1 MDANKHTMHIL
12 SENAQIPVEAGQ
24 IVLEALIGAGIFL
37 RTDCG
42 GKGSCGKCRVNV
54 IAGTPERVSAPD
66 ESEIKILGRSAL
78 SYGVRLACRLKI
90 SGDITVGIPE
100 TSRLSAEVAQKG
112 LPTLIDK
119 LAALKPAHSARPDS
133 YGLAVDLGTTT
144 IAVYLCNLGTATVA
158 ASTSA
163 RNPQTLFGDDVMS
176 RIGAIRTDPALL
188 ARQQKMAVRAIEW
201 GVTSLCRSTRIDS
214 NKIKTMVVVGNSTM
228 IHIFVGEN
236 PSSIGVFPY
245 TPQFVAPKTLRAA
258 SIGFRFNPDSQIRT
272 LPLITGFIGADIVS
286 AALASELSR
295 TEPGTM
301 LVDVGTNGEIMVL
314 GKDGLSATSC
324 ATGPAFEGAAI
335 SHGMHA
341 VSGAID
347 AVRIDKNSGG
357 AFCSLIQQDPAQPK
371 MPAGLCGTGVISAV
385 AELYR
390 AGLILK
396 DGAFDRRA
404 GSPYMRLDED
414 QSPEFIVVPAEKS
427 QDGRPVTFTQK
438 DVRAIQLAK
447 GALRTGIDLLC
458 QEAGMQRPAKLLV
471 AGAFGS
477 FINKKDALNIGMFP
491 PIPEEDIE
499 VVGNAAGAG
508 AILALFDKNMLTRAN
523 ELTRATRVLDLSTHP
538 DFQETFI
545 NALAF
550 PDPADN

>member
-1 MDANKHTMHIL
+1 MHSDKHTIHL
-12 SENAQIPVEAGQ
+12 VSENLEIRADAADQT
-24 IVLEALIGAGIFL
+24 VLEALIGAGIFL

-42 GKGSCGKCRVNV
+42 GKGSCGKCRVKMV
-54 IAGTPERVSAPD
+54 AGTSEGVAAPD
-66 ESEIKILGRSAL
+66 ESEIKILGQSDL
-78 SYGVRLACRLKI
+78 SEGVRLACRLKI
-90 SGDITVGIPE
+90 SGDIALEIPE

-112 LPTLIDK
+112 LPTLFDK
-119 LAALKPAHSARPDS
+119 LADLKSPHTGLPDA

-144 IAVYLCNLGTATVA
+144 VAVYLCNLSTGTVT

-176 RIGAIRTDPALL
+176 RISAIRLDPALL
-188 ARQQKMAVRAIEW
+188 ARQQKMAVKAIEW
-201 GVTSLCRSTRIDS
+201 GITSLCRSTRIDPE
-214 NKIKTMVVVGNSTM
+214 KINTMVVVGNSTM

-245 TPQFVAPKTLRAA
+245 TPQFVEEKTLRAG
-258 SIGFRFNPDSQIRT
+258 SIGFRFNPNSQIRT

-286 AALASELSR
+286 AALVSELSH

-301 LVDVGTNGEIMVL
+301 LVDVGTNGEIMYL
-314 GKDGLSATSC
+314 GKNGLSATSC

-347 AVRIDKNSGG
+347 AVNIDKNNGE
-357 AFCSLIQQDPAQPK
+357 AVCSIIQQNPAKPK
-371 MPAGLCGTGVISAV
+371 KPAGLCGTGVISTV
-385 AELYR
+385 AELYKV
-390 AGLILK
+390 GLILK
-396 DGAFDRRA
+396 DGAFNNEADC
-404 GSPYMRLDED
+404 PYMRLNQD
-414 QSPEFIVVPAEKS
+414 QLSEFIVVPAENT
-427 QDGRPVTFTQK
+427 QDGRPVTFTQN

-458 QEAGMQRPAKLLV
+458 KEAGMELPTKLLV

-477 FINKKDALNIGMFP
+477 FINKKDALRIGMFP
-491 PIPEEDIE
+491 RIPEENID

-508 AILALFDKNMLTRAN
+508 AILALFDENILTRAKA
-523 ELTRATRVLDLSTHP
+523 LTRATRVLDLSTHP
-538 DFQETFI
+538 DFQEIFI

-550 PDPADN
+550 PDQ

>member
-1 MDANKHTMHIL
+1 MYTIHIEPEDRKITA
-12 SENAQIPVEAGQ
+12 ENGQ
-24 IVLEALIGAGIFL
+24 TLLEVLIGAGIFL

-42 GKGSCGKCRVNV
+42 GKGSCGKCRVKIV
-54 IAGTPERVSAPD
+54 AGATEGAAPVD
-66 ESEIKILGRSAL
+66 ESELKILGQSEF
-78 SYGVRLACRLKI
+78 SKGVRLACRLAI
-90 SGDITVGIPE
+90 SGNIKLKIPE

-112 LPTLIDK
+112 LPKLFDK
-119 LAALKPAHSARPDS
+119 LADIKPPRAGSADS

-144 IAVYLCNLGTATVA
+144 IAVYLCNLSTGTVM

-176 RIGAIRTDPALL
+176 RISAIRLEPVLL
-188 ARQQKMAVRAIEW
+188 ARQQNMAVKAIEW
-201 GVTSLCRSTRIDS
+201 GVNSLCRSTRIDPQ
-214 NKIKTMVVVGNSTM
+214 KINTMVAVGNSTM

-236 PSSIGVFPY
+236 PSSIGIFPY
-245 TPQFVAPKTLRAA
+245 TPQFVTEKTLRAG
-258 SIGFRFNPDSQIRT
+258 SIGFGFNLNAQIRT

-286 AALASELSR
+286 AALAAELLQC
-295 TEPGTM
+295 EAGTM
-301 LVDVGTNGEIMVL
+301 LVDVGTNGEIMYL

-347 AVRIDKNSGG
+347 AVSITEKSGS
-357 AFCSLIQQDPAQPK
+357 AVCSVIQQNPAQPK
-371 MPAGLCGTGVISAV
+371 KPAGLCGTGVISTV
-385 AELYR
+385 AELYK

-396 DGAFDRRA
+396 GGAFDDKA
-404 GSPYMRLDED
+404 GSPYLRVNEEQLA
-414 QSPEFIVVPAEKS
+414 EFIVVPPENT
-427 QDGRPVTFTQK
+427 QDGRPVAFTQN

-458 QEAGMQRPAKLLV
+458 KKTGMEQPTRLLL

-477 FINKKDALNIGMFP
+477 YINKNDALTIGMFP
-491 PIPEEDIE
+491 HISEDQID

-508 AILALFDKNMLTRAN
+508 AILALFEDDAFARAK
-523 ELTRATRVLDLSTHP
+523 ELTRATVVLDLSTHP

-545 NALAF
+545 NSLEF
-550 PDPADN
+550 PDK

>member
-1 MDANKHTMHIL
+1 MTMHLDRHTIHL
-12 SENAQIPVEAGQ
+12 VSENLKIRAEGDQT
-24 IVLEALIGAGIFL
+24 VLEALIGGGIFL

-42 GKGSCGKCRVNV
+42 GKGSCGKCRVKIV
-54 IAGTPERVSAPD
+54 GGTTESVAVPD
-66 ESEIKILGRSAL
+66 ESEIKIIGKSDI
-78 SYGVRLACRLKI
+78 SDGVRLACRLKI
-90 SGDITVGIPE
+90 SGDITLEIPE

-112 LPTLIDK
+112 LPTLFDK
-119 LAALKPAHSARPDS
+119 LTGLKPPPTALPDA

-144 IAVYLCNLGTATVA
+144 VAVYLCNLSNGTVT

-176 RIGAIRTDPALL
+176 RISAIRLDPILL
-188 ARQQKMAVRAIEW
+188 ARQQKMAVKAIEW
-201 GVTSLCRSTRIDS
+201 GITSLCRSTRIDPE
-214 NKIKTMVVVGNSTM
+214 KINTMVVVGNSTM

-245 TPQFVAPKTLRAA
+245 TPQFVEEKTLRAG
-258 SIGFRFNPDSQIRT
+258 SIGFRFNPNSQIRT

-286 AALASELSR
+286 AALASELSH

-301 LVDVGTNGEIMVL
+301 LVDVGTNGEIMYL

-347 AVRIDKNSGG
+347 AVNLDKKSGQ
-357 AFCSLIQQDPAQPK
+357 AVCSIIQQNPAKPK
-371 MPAGLCGTGVISAV
+371 LAAGLCGTGVISTV

-396 DGAFDRRA
+396 DGAFDSKA
-404 GSPYMRLDED
+404 NSPYMRMNEGQL
-414 QSPEFIVVPAEKS
+414 SEFIVVPAENT
-427 QDGRPVTFTQK
+427 QDGRPVTFTQN

-458 QEAGMQRPAKLLV
+458 KETGMELPTKLLV

-477 FINKKDALNIGMFP
+477 FINKKDALRIGMFP
-491 PIPEEDIE
+491 RISADNIE

-508 AILALFDKNMLTRAN
+508 AILALFDKNILTRAN
-523 ELTRATRVLDLSTHP
+523 ELTQATRVLDLSTHP
-538 DFQETFI
+538 DFQEVFI
-545 NALAF
+545 NSLAF
-550 PDPADN
+550 PD

>member
-1 MDANKHTMHIL
+1 MYKIHLKAEGREI
-12 SENAQIPVEAGQ
+12 SAQADQ
-24 IVLEALIGAGIFL
+24 TVLEALIGAGIFL

-42 GKGSCGKCRVNV
+42 GKGSCGKCRVK
-54 IAGTPERVSAPD
+54 ILPPLADGAAAPD
-66 ESEIKILGRSAL
+66 ETETKILGPANL
-78 SYGVRLACRLKI
+78 AAGLRLACRLKTV
-90 SGDITVGIPE
+90 GDIYLEIPE

-119 LAALKPAHSARPDS
+119 FAQMAAPRSGRSDS

-144 IAVYLCNLGTATVA
+144 IAVYLCSLGTATLT

-176 RIGAIRTDPALL
+176 RISAIRLDPDLL
-188 ARQQKMAVRAIEW
+188 IRQQKMAVRAIEW
-201 GVTSLCRSTRIDS
+201 GINSLCRSTGIDPAA
-214 NKIKTMVVVGNSTM
+214 IGTMVVVGNSTM
-228 IHIFVGEN
+228 IHIFTGTN

-245 TPQFVAPKTLRAA
+245 TPQFVEAKTLRAA
-258 SIGFRFNPDSQIRT
+258 DVGFRFNPAAQIRT
-272 LPLITGFIGADIVS
+272 LPLMTGFIGADIVS

-295 TEPGTM
+295 SAPGTM
-301 LVDVGTNGEIMVL
+301 LVDVGTNGEIMYL

-347 AVRIDKNSGG
+347 AVRIDKNNGR
-357 AFCSLIQQDPAQPK
+357 AVCSVIQRNPSEPK
-371 MPAGLCGTGVISAV
+371 KVAGICGSGVISTV

-390 AGLILK
+390 AGIILK
-396 DGAFDRRA
+396 DGAFDRNA
-404 GSPYMRLDED
+404 AIPYLQFDDNDLPEYILVPGDET
-414 QSPEFIVVPAEKS
+414 

-458 QEAGMQRPAKLLV
+458 REAGTVNPAKIWV

-477 FINKKDALNIGMFP
+477 YINKTDALKIGMFP
-491 PIPEEDIE
+491 WMPEVDIE

-508 AILALFDKNMLTRAN
+508 AILALFDPDVSTAAN
-523 ELTRATRVLDLSTHP
+523 ELTRATRVLDLSAHP

-550 PDPADN
+550 P

>member
-1 MDANKHTMHIL
+1 MDADKHTIHIL
-12 SENAQIPVEAGQ
+12 SENLEIRTDADQT
-24 IVLEALIGAGIFL
+24 VLEALIGAGIFL

-42 GKGSCGKCRVNV
+42 GKGSCGKCRVKIV
-54 IAGTPERVSAPD
+54 AGTSESIAAPD
-66 ESEIKILGRSAL
+66 ESEIKSLGPSDI
-78 SYGVRLACRLKI
+78 SDGVRLACRLNI
-90 SGDITVGIPE
+90 SGDMTLEIPA

-112 LPTLIDK
+112 LPTLFDK
-119 LAALKPAHSARPDS
+119 LAGLKPADTGQPDS

-144 IAVYLCNLGTATVA
+144 IAVYLCNLGTAAVM

-176 RIGAIRTDPALL
+176 RISAIRLDPALL
-188 ARQQKMAVRAIEW
+188 ARQQKMAVKAIEW
-201 GVTSLCRSTRIDS
+201 GITSLCRSTRIDPK
-214 NKIKTMVVVGNSTM
+214 KIGTMVVVGNSTM
-228 IHIFVGEN
+228 IHILAGED

-245 TPQFVAPKTLRAA
+245 TPQFVAEKTIGAG

-272 LPLITGFIGADIVS
+272 LPLITGFIGADIVG

-301 LVDVGTNGEIMVL
+301 LVDVGTNGEIMYL
-314 GKDGLSATSC
+314 AKDGLSATSC

-347 AVRIDKNSGG
+347 AVKIDPNSNKSI
-357 AFCSLIQQDPAQPK
+357 CSIIQQNSAKPK
-371 MPAGLCGTGVISAV
+371 KPAGLCGTGVISTV
-385 AELYR
+385 AELYK

-396 DGAFDRRA
+396 DGAFDRDA
-404 GSPYMRLDED
+404 DSPYLKLDKE
-414 QSPEFIVVPAEKS
+414 QISEFILVPAENT
-427 QDGRPVTFTQK
+427 QDGRPVTFTQN

-458 QEAGMQRPAKLLV
+458 REAGTQTPARLLV

-477 FINKKDALNIGMFP
+477 FINKKDALEIGMFP
-491 PIPEEDIE
+491 QIPEEDIE

-508 AILALFDKNMLTRAN
+508 AILALFDDDILTQAN
-523 ELTRATRVLDLSTHP
+523 ELTRATRVLDLATHP
-538 DFQETFI
+538 DFQKTFI
-545 NALAF
+545 DSLAF
-550 PDPADN
+550 PD

>member
-1 MDANKHTMHIL
+1 MHSDKHTIHL
-12 SENAQIPVEAGQ
+12 VSENLEIRADAEDQT
-24 IVLEALIGAGIFL
+24 VLEALIGAGIFL

-42 GKGSCGKCRVNV
+42 GKGGCGKCRVKMV
-54 IAGTPERVSAPD
+54 AGTSEGVAAPD
-66 ESEIKILGRSAL
+66 ESEIKILGQSDL
-78 SYGVRLACRLKI
+78 SEGVRLACRLRI
-90 SGDITVGIPE
+90 SGDIVLEIPE

-112 LPTLIDK
+112 LPTLFDK
-119 LAALKPAHSARPDS
+119 LAELKSPHTGLPDS

-144 IAVYLCNLGTATVA
+144 VAVYLCNLSTGTVT

-176 RIGAIRTDPALL
+176 RISAIRLDPDLL
-188 ARQQKMAVRAIEW
+188 ARQQKMAVKAIEW
-201 GVTSLCRSTRIDS
+201 GITSLCRSTRIDPE
-214 NKIKTMVVVGNSTM
+214 KINTMVVVGNSTM

-245 TPQFVAPKTLRAA
+245 TPQFVEEKTLRAS
-258 SIGFRFNPDSQIRT
+258 SIGFRFNPNSQIRT

-286 AALASELSR
+286 AALVSELSH

-301 LVDVGTNGEIMVL
+301 LVDVGTNGEIMYL
-314 GKDGLSATSC
+314 GKNGLSATSC

-347 AVRIDKNSGG
+347 AVNIDKNSGETV
-357 AFCSLIQQDPAQPK
+357 CSIIQQNPAKPK
-371 MPAGLCGTGVISAV
+371 KPAGLCGTGVISTV
-385 AELYR
+385 AELYKV
-390 AGLILK
+390 GLILK
-396 DGAFDRRA
+396 DGAFNSEAD
-404 GSPYMRLDED
+404 SPYMRLSED
-414 QSPEFIVVPAEKS
+414 RLSEFIVVPAENT
-427 QDGRPVTFTQK
+427 QDGRPLTFTQN

-458 QEAGMQRPAKLLV
+458 KEAGMELPTKLLV

-477 FINKKDALNIGMFP
+477 FINKKDALRIGMFP
-491 PIPEEDIE
+491 RIPEEDID

-508 AILALFDKNMLTRAN
+508 AILALFDENILTRAN
-523 ELTRATRVLDLSTHP
+523 ALTRATRVLDLSTHP
-538 DFQETFI
+538 DFQEIFI
-545 NALAF
+545 NSLAF
-550 PDPADN
+550 PDQ